1 MKKLKVAIIG
11 QGRSGRNIHG
21 SYFKSEA
28 NTQYEVVAVVD
39 EDAFRRERALTEYP
53 GCQVYADYKELFAR
67 DDLDL
72 VVNSTF
78 SHMHYYVTK
87 DLLLHKFN
95 VLVEKPMARSY
106 FECCDLMETAKAN
119 GVKLAV
125 FQQSFLA
132 PHYLETL
139 KFLETGKI
147 GDVLQISIHYN
158 GFGRRWDWQ
167 TMQNKL
173 GGSVYNTGPHPIGL
187 ALGFLGFHEETKVV
201 YSKLACGLT
210 SGDAEDYAKIIM
222 TAPGKPVVDV
232 EISSMDAYSPFT
244 FKIMGTK
251 GTYQC
256 TTAEFKAK
264 YVPDGEN
271 AEQPVQEAFLKDEE
285 GYPIY
290 CRETLITK
298 EEEAKFEGSAFTSAS
313 HLFYTSLYEHIT
325 TGAALAVPPE
335 YAAQVINVIETVH
348 GQNPLPV
355 KYLSSAMEH

>member
-1 MKKLKVAIIG
+1 MNKLKVAIIG
-11 QGRSGRNIHG
+11 QGRSGRDIHG
-21 SYFKSEA
+21 SYFKSES

-39 EDAFRRERALTEYP
+39 ADAQRRERALTEYP

-72 VVNSTF
+72 VVNSTY

-106 FECCDLMETAKAN
+106 FEAN

-132 PHYLETL
+132 PHYLQTL

-167 TMQNKL
+167 TLQNKL

-222 TAPGKPVVDV
+222 TAPGKPVIDL
-232 EISSMDAYSPFT
+232 EISSMDAYSPYT

-264 YVPDGEN
+264 YVPDGVN
-271 AEQPVQEAFLKDEE
+271 AEQPVQEDFIHNEE
-285 GYPIY
+285 GFPIY
-290 CRETLITK
+290 CRENLIT
-298 EEEAKFEGSAFTSAS
+298 EEEEGKFEGSAFTSAS
-313 HLFYTSLYEHIT
+313 HLFYTSLYDHIT